1 MKKIVITGSNG
12 LLGQSLLKLLLK
24 EKNNYEVFGFSKG
37 VNRSGRTDFYF
48 VSIDITNE
56 ENLKKELIKIQPDA
70 IINTAAMTQVDDCEI
85 HKEACDVLNIE
96 VVKWLKEIAEIINC
110 HVIQLSTDFIF
121 DGKKG
126 YYKETD
132 APNPLS
138 YYGISKVKS
147 EEILLNSKIDFT
159 ILRTILVYGKVY
171 DMSRT
176 NIVLWVRE
184 VLEKGKEITIVDDQF
199 RMPTYVEDLAMSCKL
214 AIDKNATGIYHISS
228 TKLMSVFEIAQKIAD
243 VFELDKNLIKPISS
257 STLNQRARRPAKTG
271 FNLLKTTSEL
281 GLKVHSFEEDL
292 QRFKEK
298 LL

>member
-24 EKNNYEVFGFSKG
+24 ENNKYQVFGFSKG

-56 ENLKKELIKIQPDA
+56 ENLKKELLKIQPDA

-96 VVKWLKEIAEIINC
+96 VVKWLKEVAEIINC
-110 HVIQLSTDFIF
+110 HVIHLSTDFIF

-184 VLEKGKEITIVDDQF
+184 MLEKGKEITIVDDQF